1 MLYLIG
7 TGIYNEN
14 LSRYDIIEILNNSDY
29 IYIDTYTSPIDVYS
43 LVKELT
49 AIGISKEKII
59 VAYRRIL
66 EDEVDNII
74 KEAKTKDIVILV
86 PGNPFIA
93 TTHNTLVSTAKKLGI
108 KIGIIHGSSAIC
120 SSIAESGLHI
130 YKFGG
135 FATVVRREKCSS
147 YRAYEL
153 IKSNRR
159 RGFHTLI
166 LLEYDH
172 ETGYM
177 MKPDEA
183 IRILKEYGKL
193 LDKDDLIIVI
203 CNLGKKNKKILPIT
217 ISELNKIKWEDND
230 ICILIIPGDL
240 HFTEKEYLNLIRS
253 ELGWR
258 KI

>member
-7 TGIYNEN
+7 IGIYNES
-14 LSRYDIIEILNNSDY
+14 LLRDDIIEILNNSDY
-29 IYIDTYTSPIDVYS
+29 IFIDVYTSPIDVSS
-43 LVKELT
+43 LIKKLT
-49 AIGISKEKII
+49 AIGINKEKVII
-59 VAYRRIL
+59 AYRRIL
-66 EDEVDNII
+66 EDEMENVI
-74 KEAKTKDIVILV
+74 KEAQTKDIVILV

-108 KIGIIHGSSAIC
+108 KIGIIHGSSVIC

-135 FATVVRREKCSS
+135 FTTIVRREKGSS
-147 YRAYEL
+147 LRAYEL
-153 IKSNRR
+153 IKSNKK
-159 RGFHTLI
+159 RGFHTLV

-183 IRILKEYGKL
+183 LIILEEYGKL
-193 LDKDDLIIVI
+193 LKNDDLIIVI

-217 ISELNKIKWEDND
+217 VGELNRIKWEYGDT
-230 ICILIIPGDL
+230 CILIIPGEL